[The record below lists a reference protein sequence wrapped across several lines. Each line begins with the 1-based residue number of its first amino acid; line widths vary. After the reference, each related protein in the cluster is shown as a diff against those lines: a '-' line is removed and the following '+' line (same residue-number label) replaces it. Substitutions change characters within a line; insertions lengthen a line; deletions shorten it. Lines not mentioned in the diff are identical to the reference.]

1 MEFNKNTL
9 AQTMAFLLSIP
20 PESNLAK
27 LLKLCLVTQYNGENL
42 GQNALEKSQE
52 LIINPTDLPYWIQE
66 VIQSNDKITPEEWQA
81 FGQMNLT
88 QTQDFIN
95 TLLEELNNLKL

>member
-52 LIINPTDLPYWIQE
+52 LIKKPLELPYWIQE
-66 VIQSNDKITPEEWQA
+66 VIQSNDKITPEEWEA
-81 FGQMNLT
+81 FGEMNLR
-88 QTQDFIN
+88 QTQEFID
-95 TLLEELNNLKL
+95 LLWEELDNLKL

>member
-1 MEFNKNTL
+1 MEFNKNAL

-42 GQNALEKSQE
+42 GQSALEKSYE
-52 LIINPTDLPYWIQE
+52 LIRNPSNLPYWIQE
-66 VIQSNDKITPEEWQA
+66 VIQSNEKITPEEWQA
-81 FGQMNLT
+81 FGELNLK

-95 TLLEELNNLKL
+95 TLWQELDRLTL

>member
-27 LLKLCLVTQYNGENL
+27 LLKLCLVTQYNSENL
-42 GQNALEKSQE
+42 GRNALEKSQD

-88 QTQDFIN
+88 ETEDFIN

>member
-9 AQTMAFLLSIP
+9 AETMAFLLSIP

-27 LLKLCLVTQYNGENL
+27 LLKLCLVTNYNGENL

-52 LIINPTDLPYWIQE
+52 LIKNPSDLPYWIQE

-81 FGQMNLT
+81 FGEMNLT
-88 QTQDFIN
+88 QTQEFIN
-95 TLLEELNNLKL
+95 TLWEELDNLKL

>member
-1 MEFNKNTL
+1 MEFNKKTL

-20 PESNLAK
+20 PQSNLAK

-42 GQNALEKSQE
+42 GQNALEKSYE
-52 LIINPTDLPYWIQE
+52 LISSPTDLPYWIQE
-66 VIQSNDKITPEEWQA
+66 VIQSDDKITPEEWQA
-81 FGQMNLT
+81 FGQLNLT
-88 QTQDFIN
+88 ETEDFIN

>member
-9 AQTMAFLLSIP
+9 AKTMAFLLSIP

-27 LLKLCLVTQYNGENL
+27 LLKLCLFTQYNGEDL
-42 GQNALEKSQE
+42 GQNSLEKSQE
-52 LIINPTDLPYWIQE
+52 LIKNPSDLPYWIQE

-81 FGQMNLT
+81 FGEMNLT

-95 TLLEELNNLKL
+95 TLWQELDQLKS

>member
-1 MEFNKNTL
+1 MEVNKNML

-27 LLKLCLVTQYNGENL
+27 LLKLCLVARYNPESL
-42 GQNALEKSQE
+42 GKTPLEKTHE
-52 LIINPTDLPYWIQE
+52 LIRHPFDLPYWIQE
-66 VIQSNDKITPEEWQA
+66 VIQSDEKITPEEWQA
-81 FGQMNLT
+81 FGELNLK

-95 TLLEELNNLKL
+95 TLWQELDDLRL